1 MNFTEMTK
9 KLFAGMPVRR
19 VDWKVDYHLE
29 LGQGGAVVDE
39 DDFPYTFNK
48 YDYTADWEV
57 YAPAMKDDLA
67 GMLLSYITLDGD
79 KNLCVLVEDSDDN
92 SYTVVDMSDWSVYAK
107 HIRKGDLDI
116 FLEAY
121 NLTKEKKTEDK

>member
-9 KLFAGMPVRR
+9 KLFAGELVRR

-48 YDYTADWEV
+48 YDYEADWEL
-57 YAPAMKDDLA
+57 YQPAVDDNEA
-67 GMLLSYITLDGD
+67 GTLLSYITLDGD
-79 KNLCVLVEDSDDN
+79 KKFCRVVSDDDSN
-92 SYTVVDMSDWSVYAK
+92 CYIIVDVTDWSVYSQHVEK
-107 HIRKGDLDI
+107 KDLDT
-116 FLEAY
+116 FLGAY
-121 NLTKEKKTEDK
+121 NLKREKKTEDK